1 MRSQL
6 KLSAVVLS
14 MLVALGAGA
23 SAASAGTYT
32 VSICEGN
39 AASIFTQTSAGDGMG
54 TAEDCAN
61 GGLGLELTAV
71 SGTRAGSTAKWST
84 ITPDPAIRIGAVVT
98 GGLVDCDLHKDGF
111 NASYFWG
118 DNGVNFGAPQITI
131 DCNGVTGDEDA
142 APLQQL
148 IASSRYFGFQAS
160 CTSAAGCTVSGFDNL
175 VVARAE
181 INLLAV
187 ENSGPAMAPTGPA
200 GISLPPQTNLANMS
214 GWVRGSFP
222 AGFSA
227 SDPSGVCQMSTT
239 VNGLQIA
246 NYLDQGRDNT
256 AWTQCHGITLPQTI
270 DTTHYANGAGALQ
283 LQYAASN
290 AASVTSTITRSVDVD
305 NITPSVSLSAPADTA
320 TAAGTQDVTAAAT
333 GGPSGISAIY
343 CSVDRGAIQTYR
355 ESTAEI
361 PVAGLGGHQVQ
372 CYARNNAADASGAT
386 AVSPTSTLN
395 LSIRQP
401 AASAIT
407 FARIADALQCRTAT
421 HAVKVAGRI
430 HTVRRHGK
438 RVTVRGPARTV
449 RKRVRKCHA
458 RTVVR
463 TVRVV
468 LKRHGKPVLRHGKP
482 VLVKRRVRRVLLP
495 HAVNKPTRRIGHGK
509 ATTVNGFIG
518 LADGTA
524 IAGQVVDVYSSPND
538 NAPRFRLMRTVAT
551 DASGEWTA
559 KVPAGPSRLI
569 EAVYPGNATT
579 EPATSSTVKLMVPAR
594 IAVSISPRVVP
605 WSGKI
610 AISGRLVGGWVPRD
624 GVALRLR
631 VPYPG
636 GQSVQEPFR
645 TNSRGAFKFDWS
657 YGSGRGVVSYRFV
670 VATTA
675 TESDYPWA
683 AAVSRAVRVTFGRPT
698 PRRRRRHRHHHG

>member
-1 MRSQL
+1 
-6 KLSAVVLS
+6 VVGRAGVN
-14 MLVALGAGA
+14 LVALE
-23 SAASAGTYT
+23 T
-32 VSICEGN
+32 
-39 AASIFTQTSAGDGMG
+39 
-54 TAEDCAN
+54 N
-61 GGLGLELTAV
+61 GPAM
-71 SGTRAGSTAKWST
+71 
-84 ITPDPAIRIGAVVT
+84 TP
-98 GGLVDCDLHKDGF
+98 
-111 NASYFWG
+111 
-118 DNGVNFGAPQITI
+118 
-131 DCNGVTGDEDA
+131 
-142 APLQQL
+142 
-148 IASSRYFGFQAS
+148 
-160 CTSAAGCTVSGFDNL
+160 
-175 VVARAE
+175 
-181 INLLAV
+181 
-187 ENSGPAMAPTGPA
+187 SGPASL
-200 GISLPPQTNLANMS
+200 SLPPQSNLADVS

-227 SDPSGVCQMSTT
+227 ADPSGVCQMSTT
-239 VNGLQIA
+239 VNGLEIA
-246 NYLDQGRDNT
+246 SYLDPGRDDSN
-256 AWTQCHGITLPQTI
+256 WTQCHGTTLPQTV
-270 DTTHYANGAGALQ
+270 DTTRYANGPATLQ

-290 AASVTSTITRSVDVD
+290 AASVTSTITRNVNVD
-305 NITPSVSLSAPADTA
+305 NVTPSVSLSAPADTS
-320 TAAGTQDVTAAAT
+320 TAAGTQDVMATGT
-333 GGPSGISAIY
+333 GGPSGISALY
-343 CSVDRGAIQTYR
+343 CSVDGGPTQTYR
-355 ESTAEI
+355 GSTAQI

-372 CYARNNAADASGAT
+372 CYARNNATDASGAT
-386 AVSPTSTLN
+386 AVSPTSTLD

-401 AASAIT
+401 TALAIT

-438 RVTVRGPARTV
+438 RVKVRGPARTV

-468 LKRHGKPVLRHGKP
+468 LKRHGKPVFRHGKP
-482 VLVKRRVRRVLLP
+482 VVVKRRVRRVLLP
-495 HAVNKPTRRIGHGK
+495 HAVDKPLRRVGHGK
-509 ATTVNGFIG
+509 ATTVNGFVG
-518 LADGTA
+518 LADGIA
-524 IAGQVVDVYSSPND
+524 IAGQAVDVYSSPND

-559 KVPAGPSRLI
+559 KVPAGPSRLL
-569 EAVYPGNATT
+569 EAVYPGTGTT
-579 EPATSSTVKLMVPAR
+579 EPATSSSVKLMVPAR
-594 IAVSISPRVVP
+594 IDVSISPRVLP

-636 GQSVQEPFR
+636 GQSIQEPFR

-675 TESDYPWA
+675 TESDYPFA

-698 PRRRRRHRHHHG
+698 PRARRRHRHRHH

>member
-1 MRSQL
+1 MLLRGGL
-6 KLSAVVLS
+6 VLAVTCSSV
-14 MLVALGAGA
+14 VVGAVKA
-23 SAASAGTYT
+23 RAATDGTYQD
-32 VSICEGN
+32 VYYVNGCSSE
-39 AASIFTQTSAGDGMG
+39 ASIFTPSSIGGLATEGGCPSDLYIVAPPGAG
-54 TAEDCAN
+54 TAHQGD
-61 GGLGLELTAV
+61 TAHW
-71 SGTRAGSTAKWST
+71 AA
-84 ITPDPAIRIGAVVT
+84 ITPSPSVRIVGVISSGVA
-98 GGLVDCDLHKDGF
+98 DCNLHHDGF
-111 NASYFWG
+111 AAGYFYG
-118 DNGVNFGAPQITI
+118 DNGTNYGTPQVTVDCHGATNQ
-131 DCNGVTGDEDA
+131 N
-142 APLQQL
+142 APAGNLSEHIQ
-148 IASSRYFGFQAS
+148 SSRYFGWQAS
-160 CTSAAGCTVSGFDNL
+160 CNQSSCTATGGGA
-175 VVARAE
+175 VVFVVTGITLEAQE
-181 INLLAV
+181 T
-187 ENSGPAMAPTGPA
+187 SGPALIAA
-200 GISLPPQTNLANMS
+200 GSANLYYQS
-214 GWVRGSFP
+214 SWVRGTFP
-222 AGFSA
+222 ADLAA
-227 SDPSGVCQMSTT
+227 SDPSGACSIQTT
-239 VNGLQIA
+239 VNGRAVATYTDPAPDTSQ
-246 NYLDQGRDNT
+246 
-256 AWTQCHGITLPQTI
+256 WTQCHGSQIDAAVDSANYPNGGGAITL
-270 DTTHYANGAGALQ
+270 G
-283 LQYAASN
+283 YAATN
-290 AASVTSTITRSVDVD
+290 AAGTTAAISKAIDVD
-305 NITPSVSLSAPADTA
+305 NVTPSVSLSAPADTS
-320 TAAGTQDVTAAAT
+320 TPAGTQDVVATAT
-333 GGPSGISAIY
+333 SGPSGISAIY
-343 CSVDRGAIQTYR
+343 CSVDGGATQTYR
-355 ESTAEI
+355 ESTAVI

-372 CYARNNAADASGAT
+372 CYARNNAADSSGET

-395 LSIRQP
+395 LTIRQP

-421 HAVKVAGRI
+421 HAVKVAGRVR
-430 HTVRRHGK
+430 TVRRHGK
-438 RVTVRGPARTV
+438 RVTVRGPAQTV
-449 RKRVRKCHA
+449 RRRVRKCHA

-468 LKRHGKPVLRHGKP
+468 LRRHGKPVLRHGKP

-495 HAVNKPTRRIGHGK
+495 HAVNEPTRRIGHGK

-518 LADGTA
+518 LVDGTA
-524 IAGQVVDVYSSPND
+524 IGGQVVDVYSSPND

-569 EAVYPGNATT
+569 EAVYPGNGTT

-594 IAVSISPRVVP
+594 IAVSISPRVLP

-645 TNSRGAFKFDWS
+645 TNSRGSFKFDWS

-698 PRRRRRHRHHHG
+698 PRPRRRHRHRHG

>member
-1 MRSQL
+1 MRVMARL
-6 KLSAVVLS
+6 TGAAVV
-14 MLVALGAGA
+14 ALTVVWSGTAV
-23 SAASAGTYT
+23 ASAGTYSVT
-32 VSICEGN
+32 ACEGN
-39 AASIFTQTSAGDGMG
+39 PASIFTQGSAGGGMG
-54 TAEDCAN
+54 TSEDCAA
-61 GGLGLELTAV
+61 GGLGLELTAQ
-71 SGTRAGSTAKWST
+71 GAINGSVAKWST
-84 ITPDPAIRIGAVVT
+84 TTPDPTIRIVGVT
-98 GGLVDCDLHKDGF
+98 TSGLVDCNLHADGF

-118 DNGVNFGAPQITI
+118 DNGVNYGLPQITV
-131 DCNGVTGDEDA
+131 DCHGLTGDEDA
-142 APLQQL
+142 APLSQL
-148 IASSRYFGFQAS
+148 IASSRYFGFQAA
-160 CTSAAGCTVSGFDNL
+160 CTKASDCTVSGFNHL
-175 VVARAE
+175 VVGRE
-181 INLLAV
+181 SVNLLAQ
-187 ENSGPAMAPTGPA
+187 ETNGPAMTPTGPA
-200 GISLPPQTNLANMS
+200 VPSVPLQTNLADVS

-239 VNGLQIA
+239 VNATEIA
-246 NYLDQGRDNT
+246 SYVDPGRDDSN
-256 AWTQCHGITLPQTI
+256 WTQCHGTALPQTI
-270 DTTHYANGAGALQ
+270 DTTSYANGTGTLQ

-290 AASVTSTITRSVDVD
+290 AAGVTSTIARSINVD
-305 NITPSVSLSAPADTA
+305 NVTPSVSLSVPADTS
-320 TAAGTQDVTAAAT
+320 TAAGTQDVVATAT

-343 CSVDRGAIQTYR
+343 CSVDGASTQTYR
-355 ESTAEI
+355 GSTTEI

-372 CYARNNAADASGAT
+372 CYARDNAVDASGAT
-386 AVSPTSTLN
+386 AVSPTSTLD

-407 FARIADALQCRTAT
+407 FARIADALQCHTAT
-421 HAVKVAGRI
+421 HTVKVEGRI

-438 RVTVRGPARTV
+438 RVRVRERARTV
-449 RKRVRKCHA
+449 RTRVRQCHA

-495 HAVNKPTRRIGHGK
+495 HAVNDPLRRVRHGR
-509 ATTVNGFIG
+509 ATTVNGFVG

-524 IAGQVVDVYSSPND
+524 ITGQAVDVYSSPND

-559 KVPAGPSRLI
+559 KVGAGPSRLI
-569 EAVYPGNATT
+569 EAVYPGNGTT

-594 IAVSISPRVVP
+594 IAVSISPRVLP

-683 AAVSRAVRVTFGRPT
+683 AAVSRGIRVTFGRPT
-698 PRRRRRHRHHHG
+698 PRARRHHRHRHG